1 MITREEL
8 AGRFMN
14 ACDEVIAGED
24 IFTDI
29 DSRFGDAD
37 HGLTMTKIAKAIKGA
52 VEGADGS
59 IQEMIDDAAMAVM
72 DINGGSAPP
81 LWNTW
86 LDGMQEE
93 APDSE
98 EADLDEIK
106 AMFANAFTEFAD
118 MSGAEVGDKTIM
130 DALSPA
136 SDAIAEY
143 DGDIDGLFAA
153 AAKAAI
159 DGAEKSKEFTAKFG
173 RAKSYGDKTIG
184 TPDAGALSMSYFF
197 KGLAKE

>member
-52 VEGADGS
+52 VAEADGS

-98 EADLDEIK
+98 EAELDEIK

-136 SDAIAEY
+136 SDAIAGY

-153 AAKAAI
+153 AAKAAA
-159 DGAEKSKEFTAKFG
+159 DGAEKSREFTAKFG

-184 TPDAGALSMSYFF
+184 TPDAGALSISYFF
-197 KGLAKE
+197 KGLAK